1 MNKKIKIL
9 VADDHQILREGIIMM
24 LKNQNK
30 IKFEFTEASNGQEVL
45 EIVKSNPV
53 DIILL
58 DLSMPIIDGIET
70 LKKLQNSSTR
80 IPVIMLS
87 MHNNESLIRNSYKFG
102 AKGFL
107 FKTCSLSELLDA
119 ITTVLQNKKY
129 FNQEVSNILFEEI
142 NTKSRTQK
150 IYLKNEILSKR
161 EVQIITLLM
170 KAYTN
175 IDISDELNISIR
187 TVEGHRLNI
196 MRKLNL
202 KNLSE
207 VLLYGFE
214 NEFYN

>member
-1 MNKKIKIL
+1 
-9 VADDHQILREGIIMM
+9 
-24 LKNQNK
+24 
-30 IKFEFTEASNGQEVL
+30 
-45 EIVKSNPV
+45 
-53 DIILL
+53 
-58 DLSMPIIDGIET
+58 
-70 LKKLQNSSTR
+70 
-80 IPVIMLS
+80 MLS

-119 ITTVLQNKKY
+119 ITTVLQDKKY

>member
-1 MNKKIKIL
+1 MNKKIKIV

-45 EIVKSNPV
+45 EIVKINPV

-58 DLSMPIIDGIET
+58 DLSMPIMDGIET
-70 LKKLQNSSTR
+70 LKKIQNSTTK

-107 FKTCSLSELLDA
+107 FKTCNLNEILDA

-150 IYLKNEILSKR
+150 IYLKNEIFSKR
-161 EVQIITLLM
+161 EVQIITQLM

-175 IDISDELNISIR
+175 KDISEELNISVR

-202 KNLSE
+202 
-207 VLLYGFE
+207 
-214 NEFYN
+214 